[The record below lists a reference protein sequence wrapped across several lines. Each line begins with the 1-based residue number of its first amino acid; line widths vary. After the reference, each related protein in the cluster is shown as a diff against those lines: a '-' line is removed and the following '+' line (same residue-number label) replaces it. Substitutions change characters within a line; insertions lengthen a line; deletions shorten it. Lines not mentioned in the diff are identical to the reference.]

1 MFGQFVNFNIHQ
13 QGRLFLVSLAVIL
26 SGCAS
31 KQKNTTL
38 HYDYQYRADEIVQPD
53 IQITPL
59 VVDLCIDFDKIVTGK
74 SDWKRTRDEAI
85 LGAQFNALQI
95 DSNTHVLVAPIFA
108 ITQEIQ
114 NSKDRTTYRYEAEV
128 IAFSGQYC
136 QQYSLIEALKKSEKI
151 NISNA
156 FKMEMLDGHLNPW
169 TQDPF
174 IIGEIFSSQ
183 SKSSDVADS
192 QLPKDQ
198 NVDEQFKSDNKRN
211 AQLNSPELKA
221 DSTLSQE
228 NNSKDS
234 TSLSFMENKHI
245 PHDSLTKEVN
255 PTHSFNNQQDSTSA
269 QPQKNLPTDH
279 LNILSDTELNNITL
293 DEQVQRLYAQSII
306 RDSAEKIIKN
316 GKQQMDFILHNDDYI
331 SRWMK
336 ENPSLKKQLI
346 MFLKI
351 QQNES
356 EFIELKYK
364 NKRTE
369 SEDLNWGKTD
379 YYLLELEYLN
389 RNKLLFYSNFNLLR
403 SKKLLED
410 CYLNANDSSK
420 AIVKKYIELAE
431 NWLSE
436 ATIPLEVNS
445 TDALMKNGLPIRKKI
460 NAEYFAAEIYY
471 RAWEICQ
478 GKKRDFLSDTL
489 NWNTFTNPL
498 NDSAKWKEADS
509 HQAYSIKNDN
519 SAKFEEKQFP
529 RGSYLDL
536 MQIALHLPDT
546 LKQPVFGT
554 FPNTNIPEDFD
565 FPTNIKYPSGLIYV
579 VQVGAFRNKLDP
591 AFYKRFAPVVKE
603 AKGDGVFRYTA
614 GFFPK
619 YGSAQIALRQIK
631 QIGFKDAFIVAI
643 QDGVRVPIP
652 AKGIRLR

>member
-1 MFGQFVNFNIHQ
+1 MSGFRLKQNI
-13 QGRLFLVSLAVIL
+13 LCLWKFLSISIAFFLTSCSPNI
-26 SGCAS
+26 SS
-31 KQKNTTL
+31 TSTFYK
-38 HYDYQYRADEIVQPD
+38 YQYRLNEIENSD
-53 IQITPL
+53 IHLTPH
-59 VVDLCIDFDKIVTGK
+59 VVDLCIDFDKIITGN
-74 SDWKRTRDEAI
+74 SAWKRTKEEAI
-85 LGAQFNALQI
+85 LGAQFNALQV
-95 DSNTHVLVAPIFA
+95 DSSVDVLVAPVFL
-108 ITQEIQ
+108 ITQE
-114 NSKDRTTYRYEAEV
+114 SKQTGNNTTDQFKAEV

-156 FKMEMLDGHLNPW
+156 LKMEMLDGHLNPW

-198 NVDEQFKSDNKRN
+198 NVDEQFKSDNKLN

-234 TSLSFMENKHI
+234 TSLSFMENKLI
-245 PHDSLTKEVN
+245 PNDSLTKEVN
-255 PTHSFNNQQDSTSA
+255 PNHSFSNYPDSISA
-269 QPQKNLPTDH
+269 IPEKTLPTDH
-279 LNILSDTELNNITL
+279 LKINSDAEKNNITL

-369 SEDLNWGKTD
+369 AEDLNWGKTD

-403 SKKLLED
+403 SKKLVED

-509 HQAYSIKNDN
+509 DQAYSIKNDH

-529 RGSYLDL
+529 KGSYLDL

-546 LKQPVFGT
+546 LKQPIFST

-652 AKGIRLR
+652 AKGLRLR